1 MAERARFTPKEYA
14 IGIAVV
20 LATFIVIFLGAGAMN
35 LAVPQW
41 LLSAVAAVIGILVW
55 FAIIGR
61 LGKAK

>member
-1 MAERARFTPKEYA
+1 MAERARFTPKEYG
-14 IGIAVV
+14 IGIAVMLV
-20 LATFIVIFLGAGAMN
+20 AFIAVFLGAGAMN

>member
-1 MAERARFTPKEYA
+1 MAERKRFTARETI
-14 IGIAVV
+14 IGIVVV
-20 LATFIVIFLGAGAMN
+20 LVSFVVVFLGAGALN
-35 LAVPQW
+35 LPVPQW